1 MGELP
6 LRALFIIPNYG
17 YCIQKSISLFLCQQS
32 LRGCARPPV
41 EADAH
46 KQLLSV
52 GQVLGSFAQRYVKR
66 HAPVRERAETRRLR
80 WFLSPDFNAVF
91 GATAAGIRNPSSDTS
106 HSRGRLVCS
115 QNPGIGNG
123 GIWAGCLGGNPE
135 KHVPQLCSEIGVP
148 V

>member
-6 LRALFIIPNYG
+6 LRALFIILDYG

-66 HAPVRERAETRRLR
+66 HAPVRERAETRRLH
-80 WFLSPDFNAVF
+80 WFLSPDFKAVF
-91 GATAAGIRNPSSDTS
+91 WGRPPTESGTLRRTRRTPGAG
-106 HSRGRLVCS
+106 
-115 QNPGIGNG
+115 
-123 GIWAGCLGGNPE
+123 
-135 KHVPQLCSEIGVP
+135 
-148 V
+148 